1 MQLYMYLII
10 IRALDVLTT
19 HLCVSKYGSIVEG
32 NPLARVGMNNSY
44 IVYMLFN
51 VVISALV
58 IYLSTKDI
66 RLLNIA
72 LKVFLILNIVVVIIN
87 TWCCFM

>member
-1 MQLYMYLII
+1 
-10 IRALDVLTT
+10 
-19 HLCVSKYGSIVEG
+19 
-32 NPLARVGMNNSY
+32 VGMNNSY